1 LAIGDGEKAVK
12 PIETNNGDVSTVEP
26 PSDFAKLQAKA
37 HELAVT
43 GKHAAASKLN
53 AEKTPVKNE
62 KKAATAKLRPAENQS
77 VEKPQG
83 ESEFAKMRAKAKAME
98 AAGKM
103 AAERAHSP
111 MRSTI
116 RPSVTCKESTF
127 DKPRAKEISSDS
139 TSQKIASFSSG
150 KTFANQ
156 KTTPDEDK
164 VNGEESAFAKLR
176 AKAQSLGETPKVP
189 LPRILAND
197 KSSLFLQMRAK
208 AQGLELVKKVQQ
220 KELLPAIELKAKMKN
235 DSIFSQL
242 QAKAQ
247 AFEQTENKKS
257 LFKRSVSN
265 ELK

>member
-1 LAIGDGEKAVK
+1 
-12 PIETNNGDVSTVEP
+12 
-26 PSDFAKLQAKA
+26 
-37 HELAVT
+37 
-43 GKHAAASKLN
+43 
-53 AEKTPVKNE
+53 
-62 KKAATAKLRPAENQS
+62 
-77 VEKPQG
+77 
-83 ESEFAKMRAKAKAME
+83 
-98 AAGKM
+98 
-103 AAERAHSP
+103 
-111 MRSTI
+111 
-116 RPSVTCKESTF
+116 
-127 DKPRAKEISSDS
+127 
-139 TSQKIASFSSG
+139 
-150 KTFANQ
+150 
-156 KTTPDEDK
+156 